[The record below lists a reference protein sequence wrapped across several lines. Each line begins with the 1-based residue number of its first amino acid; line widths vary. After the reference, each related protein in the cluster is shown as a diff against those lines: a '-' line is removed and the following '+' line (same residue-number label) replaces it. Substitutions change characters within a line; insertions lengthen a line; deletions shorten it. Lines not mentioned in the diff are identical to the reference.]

1 MTGYRASL
9 GRIAAAVCL
18 AVALSAGTLDAVAL
32 AAEPANLKLLTW
44 NIQMLPTALDFAS
57 ADLQKGQTLRAPWI
71 VEHLNQ
77 CDYDVVVLQEVIDK
91 KIAEQLCAGLK
102 ATYPHVVFAP
112 AKLGLAGCSGGN
124 LIVGRLPLKYVSH
137 TVFKNITGV
146 DKLAEKGCL
155 VVETEIDGVHAQ
167 IIGAHLQAGNDKI
180 NEAEYAEIRDGAVRP
195 VTQSG
200 VPQILA
206 GDMNVAAGVPQ
217 FDRLLSTVEMAAFP
231 LDDPNPFTVD
241 GSNSWNKPNKRPKHI
256 DHVLL
261 NPRGTKSTVVRQT
274 IQRARREHQGRTVDL
289 ADHYGVI
296 AEIRIA
302 K

>member
-1 MTGYRASL
+1 MTGYWASL
-9 GRIAAAVCL
+9 SRMVAAVCL
-18 AVALSAGTLDAVAL
+18 TVVPVGFAQAADA
-32 AAEPANLKLLTW
+32 ANLKLLTW

-57 ADLQKGQTLRAPWI
+57 PDLQKGQALRAPWI
-71 VEHLNQ
+71 IEHLNQ

-91 KIAEQLCAGLK
+91 KIAEQLQAGLK
-102 ATYPHVVFAP
+102 AAYPHVVFAP

-124 LIVGRLPLKYVSH
+124 LIVGRVPLKHVAH

-155 VVETEIDGVHAQ
+155 VAETEIDGIPVQ
-167 IIGAHLQAGNDKI
+167 IIGAHLQAGDDKV
-180 NEAEYAEIRDGAVRP
+180 NEAEYAEIREGAIQPHGRP
-195 VTQSG
+195 G
-200 VPQILA
+200 MPQILA
-206 GDMNVAAGVPQ
+206 GDMNVAAGEAQ

-241 GSNSWNKPNKRPKHI
+241 GKNSWNKPNKRPKHI

-261 NPRGTKSTVVRQT
+261 SPRGTKSTVVRQT
-274 IQRARREHQGRTVDL
+274 VQRARREHQGRTVDL